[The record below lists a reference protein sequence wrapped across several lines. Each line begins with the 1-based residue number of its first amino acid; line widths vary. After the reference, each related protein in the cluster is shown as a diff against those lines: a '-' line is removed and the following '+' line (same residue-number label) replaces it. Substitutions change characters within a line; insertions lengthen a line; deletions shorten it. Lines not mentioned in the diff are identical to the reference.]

1 MIMIASCVVG
11 RRSGEKR
18 VSDTSL
24 LLLFSFINY
33 LCEYVYLRQEI
44 KALVLV
50 LTRMVN
56 SVMVYG
62 THEHV
67 VASSKT
73 GRYSY
78 FSSYLCVHRTP

>member
-1 MIMIASCVVG
+1 MWSVDG
-11 RRSGEKR
+11 RAKS
-18 VSDTSL
+18 VYL
-24 LLLFSFINY
+24 IQVYWLLFSFINY

-62 THEHV
+62 TV
-67 VASSKT
+67 
-73 GRYSY
+73 RY
-78 FSSYLCVHRTP
+78 V